1 MVAPEDRWGREACPG
16 SSSSTRKAKNRSARS
31 RADQMWGGR
40 RARGLEWEER
50 VHIPG
55 YNTGKDDEVGNREGE
70 HHGVSNFWV
79 DPSPVDRFF
88 HKLHPHARVSAI
100 LLQKDPDTGAQDVFD
115 ARNCGPACSAIWP
128 TIDGDEREEDM
139 YGIEPS
145 KRGLHGRKRRRKRK
159 SPTWT
164 RRRQSLE
171 LTLWQLRRFIAVW
184 REMVDRPE
192 QFDQELLKTDA
203 SRRLTGMRSVSTNN
217 RGVGSLAGAEMMRS
231 YLSTSDCGCQSE
243 RACLPTV
250 PAAIVCH

>member
-100 LLQKDPDTGAQDVFD
+100 LLQKDPETGAQDVFD

-128 TIDGDEREEDM
+128 TIDGDERERTCT
-139 YGIEPS
+139 GSSPVKGPS
-145 KRGLHGRKRRRKRK
+145 REKEEEETKIAHLDT
-159 SPTWT
+159 PT
-164 RRRQSLE
+164 SIFGAN
-171 LTLWQLRRFIAVW
+171 TL
-184 REMVDRPE
+184 
-192 QFDQELLKTDA
+192 
-203 SRRLTGMRSVSTNN
+203 
-217 RGVGSLAGAEMMRS
+217 
-231 YLSTSDCGCQSE
+231 
-243 RACLPTV
+243 
-250 PAAIVCH
+250 AAAKVYCRVARDG